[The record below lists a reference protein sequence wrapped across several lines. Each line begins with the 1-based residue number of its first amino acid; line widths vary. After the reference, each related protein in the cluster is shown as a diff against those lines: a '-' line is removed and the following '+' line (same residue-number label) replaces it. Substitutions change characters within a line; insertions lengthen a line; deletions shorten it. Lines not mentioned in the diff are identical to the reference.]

1 MEASKNYTQLPPQ
14 PGNADPYRV
23 TLCEDGTYRWIYDF
37 NMYKNPTILFTV
49 YKVMFF
55 SVAIVGI
62 LIFFF
67 SLISGNLE
75 WPPFKN
81 FNWDNSKYGII
92 VMGFFLFVLPP
103 IAYLIVAKIYGG
115 KYMVLFEMDDN
126 SITFHQMEQ
135 TFQKSQAIS
144 WVTGFLGAA
153 SGNLS
158 MTGLSMVNATRQSMT
173 SEYEKVR
180 RIIPVK
186 RRGLIKVNHRFLHN
200 QIYVCQE
207 DFDFVLSYLR
217 EKTAGGK

>member
-1 MEASKNYTQLPPQ
+1 MEQNYNQLVPQ
-14 PGNADPYRV
+14 PEAADPYRV
-23 TLCEDGTYRWIYDF
+23 TLCEDGTYRWIHEY

-49 YKVMFF
+49 YRVMFM
-55 SVAIVGI
+55 SVAIVAI

-67 SLISGNLE
+67 SLISGNVE

-115 KYMVLFEMDDN
+115 KYMVLFEMDDE

-153 SGNLS
+153 SGNLTL
-158 MTGLSMVNATRQSMT
+158 TGTSIVNATRQSMV
-173 SEYEKVR
+173 SEYGKVR
-180 RIIPVK
+180 RIIPNK
-186 RRGLIKVNHRFLHN
+186 GRNLIMVNHRFQHN
-200 QIYVCQE
+200 QIYVKQE
-207 DFDFVLSYLR
+207 DFDFVLQYLR
-217 EKTAGGK
+217 EKTGIR

>member
-1 MEASKNYTQLPPQ
+1 MEQNYNQLVPQ
-14 PGNADPYRV
+14 PEAADPYRV
-23 TLCEDGTYRWIYDF
+23 TLCEDGTYRWIHEY

-49 YKVMFF
+49 YRVMFM
-55 SVAIVGI
+55 SVAIVAI

-67 SLISGNLE
+67 SLISGNVE

-115 KYMVLFEMDDN
+115 KYMVLFEMDDE

-153 SGNLS
+153 SGNLTL
-158 MTGLSMVNATRQSMT
+158 TGTSIVNATRQSMR
-173 SEYEKVR
+173 SEYSRVR
-180 RIIPVK
+180 RIVPIK
-186 RRGLIKVNHRFLHN
+186 RREVIKVNHRFLHN
-200 QIYVCQE
+200 QIYVQKE
-207 DFDFVLSYLR
+207 DFDFVLNFLR
-217 EKTAGGK
+217 EKTGIR

>member
-14 PGNADPYRV
+14 PGHADPYRV

-92 VMGFFLFVLPP
+92 VMAFFIFVLPFV
-103 IAYLIVAKIYGG
+103 AYLIVAKIYGG
-115 KYMVLFEMDDN
+115 RYLVLFEMNDQT
-126 SITFHQMEQ
+126 ITHHQMEK
-135 TFQKSQAIS
+135 TFQKAQGLS
-144 WVTGFLGAA
+144 WLTGFLGAA
-153 SGNLS
+153 TGNLS
-158 MTGLSMVNATRQSMT
+158 MTGLSIVNATRQSMA
-173 SEYEKVR
+173 SEYGKVR
-180 RIIPVK
+180 RIIPK
-186 RRGLIKVNHRFLHN
+186 KGRNLIMVNHRFQHN
-200 QIYVCQE
+200 QIYVKQE
-207 DFDFVLSYLR
+207 DFDFVLQYLR
-217 EKTAGGK
+217 EKTGIR

>member
-1 MEASKNYTQLPPQ
+1 MEQNYNQLVPQ
-14 PGNADPYRV
+14 PEAADPYRV
-23 TLCEDGTYRWIYDF
+23 TLCEDGTYRWIHEY

-49 YKVMFF
+49 YRVMFM
-55 SVAIVGI
+55 SVAIVAI

-67 SLISGNLE
+67 SLISGNVE

-115 KYMVLFEMDDN
+115 KYMVLFEMDDE

-153 SGNLS
+153 SGNLTL
-158 MTGLSMVNATRQSMT
+158 TGTSIVNATRQSMR
-173 SEYEKVR
+173 SEYSRVR
-180 RIIPVK
+180 RIVPIK
-186 RRGLIKVNHRFLHN
+186 RREVIKVNHRFLHN
-200 QIYVCQE
+200 QIYVPKE
-207 DFDFVLSYLR
+207 DFDFVLNFLR
-217 EKTAGGK
+217 EKTGIR